1 MRNTNEK
8 EKDAKIPGYTSIH
21 TTVALYRWLPILVIN
36 NLCEREVHLLSIFI
50 VISW

>member
-8 EKDAKIPGYTSIH
+8 EKNAKIPGYTSIH
-21 TTVALYRWLPILVIN
+21 TTVALYRWLPILVVN
-36 NLCEREVHLLSIFI
+36 NLCEVHLLSIFI

>member
-8 EKDAKIPGYTSIH
+8 EKNAKIPGYTSIH
-21 TTVALYRWLPILVIN
+21 TTVALYRWLPILVVN
-36 NLCEREVHLLSIFI
+36 DLRSAVHLLSVFI